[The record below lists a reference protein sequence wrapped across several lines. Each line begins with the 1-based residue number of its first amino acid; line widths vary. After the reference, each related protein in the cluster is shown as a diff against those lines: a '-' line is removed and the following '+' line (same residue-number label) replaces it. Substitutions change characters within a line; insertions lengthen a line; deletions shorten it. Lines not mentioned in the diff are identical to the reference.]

1 MRSQMW
7 RFLGVS
13 DGKKKNRFD
22 ESTKKTLGS
31 KQFLDYH
38 IVIFTE
44 KLVARGKVGKVT
56 SLE

>member
-1 MRSQMW
+1 MAFSE
-7 RFLGVS
+7 VS

-22 ESTKKTLGS
+22 ESMKKTLGS

-44 KLVARGKVGKVT
+44 KLVERENKFQLT
-56 SLE
+56 E